1 MIRRGTVVQLLAFAL
16 LTVVGVS
23 YVAARYVGLG
33 DALLSSTY
41 VVSADLA
48 SSGGIFENAEV
59 TYRGV
64 TVGRV
69 DRLRLTDDGVRVDL
83 RIEGGTRIP
92 RDTDAV
98 VENRSAVGE
107 QYVDLQPATDSGPF
121 LAAGDTIPRDR
132 TRTPVPTEQ
141 LLLNSSRLIE
151 SVDKQD
157 LVTVVDELGKAFA
170 SGGRDLQRLLDAGDR
185 LTLSAT
191 EALPETLTLIE
202 DGAVVLDT
210 QRDTGPAI
218 RSFAADLADL
228 SETLASEPVDSDLR
242 TVLDRG
248 VVASGELDTLL
259 TENRPAIAGLL
270 ANLLTIGEVTVAR
283 VDGVEQLLVTYPAV
297 VTGGYTVVPGDG
309 TAHYG
314 LALSSE
320 PPACERG
327 YEGTERT
334 DPNRTANLPPLNTG
348 ARCAEPRGSTVTVR
362 GAQNAPH
369 PRPGAASRV
378 PASYPL
384 TDGGRVLSP
393 GTTTAPV
400 VRPGSAPAGTSG
412 AEALSLL
419 LLGGQP

>member
-378 PASYPL
+378 PASY
-384 TDGGRVLSP
+384 
-393 GTTTAPV
+393 
-400 VRPGSAPAGTSG
+400 
-412 AEALSLL
+412 
-419 LLGGQP
+419 

>member
-309 TAHYG
+309 TAHFG

-348 ARCAEPRGSTVTVR
+348 AQCAEPRGSTVTVR